1 MSITRM
7 RRRFSVTLKKV
18 LWLII
23 VAFVITIPATFGG
36 LTGKFGGGCA
46 KPEGDPHQVIAVVNR
61 EKMTRAVLDEAF
73 VSQWQL
79 LTYGRTPPHL
89 PLQQISDVRLQG
101 FDKALDR
108 MLQMQEARRRKI
120 RASDRE
126 IAAKIDEQVDQQM
139 ENIESQ
145 AQQTGKSVAEIM
157 RSTMAAYGEKA
168 DKVTEAE
175 FKQWLKQW
183 WRKEDRLRGLE
194 EEIVL
199 KELQDRVGAEINP
212 TWADVL
218 RFYDKMN
225 VQEIQFRIKAEVEDP
240 ELRTYPKEE
249 VLEVAKKAA
258 ERARKGEDFTKL
270 VMEYSSD
277 PLATKG
283 PGGDETQATKGITGF
298 LNIDERFKLRY
309 SSAVA
314 KEMHDYKDGQIVGP
328 VFSKVLR
335 AYFVFKVLGK
345 RNDQPEGLND
355 PDKREEYLRNFR
367 DRRRRDAFKEF
378 KEELREKA
386 TIDIKDP
393 EIKAAQAKREREFT
407 QATKLYEQALQY
419 LTPWYDTLPRGATL
433 APTALAPGAV
443 YCSLGEM
450 AALRRNWKKAS
461 EYYEAGLGFLSHD
474 PLSLADM
481 YFVLAHN
488 EWQWMTALSPDDAAE
503 RENRKQKTVQ
513 WLESMLAVAPD
524 NATVRE
530 NAIWLYEPMGMRDL
544 VAEQRVWLA
553 DYYEQEG
560 PNQNKSRAL
569 EHRRGLLKYYQGQG
583 DQEKA
588 AEQKQNIERLEKEL
602 AEQPPSGPPG
612 GISLSPAP

>member
-7 RRRFSVTLKKV
+7 RKHFSVTLKKV

-23 VAFVITIPATFGG
+23 VAFVISIPATFGG
-36 LTGKFGGGCA
+36 LTGKLGGGCG
-46 KPEGDPHQVIAVVNR
+46 KPEDDPHQVIAVINGQ
-61 EKMTRAVLDEAF
+61 KLTRAVLNEAF

-89 PLQQISDVRLQG
+89 PLQQITDVRLQG
-101 FDKALDR
+101 FDKAVDH

-120 RASDRE
+120 RASERE
-126 IAAKIDEQVDQQM
+126 ITAKIDERVDQQM
-139 ENIESQ
+139 KNIETQ

-157 RSTMAAYGEKA
+157 RGIMASYG
-168 DKVTEAE
+168 DKVDRVTEAE
-175 FKQWLKQW
+175 FKQWFKKW
-183 WRKEDRLRGLE
+183 WRDKKRLAALE

-199 KELQDRVGAEINP
+199 KELEDRVGAEVNP
-212 TWADVL
+212 TWKDVL
-218 RFYDKMN
+218 RSYDKMK
-225 VQEIQFRIKAEVEDP
+225 VQEIQFRIKSEVEDP
-240 ELRTYPKEE
+240 KLRTYPKEE
-249 VLEVAKKAA
+249 ALKVGKQVA

-277 PLATKG
+277 LLATEG
-283 PGGDETQATKGITGF
+283 PGGDEAKATKGITGF
-298 LNIDERFKLRY
+298 FNIDERFKLRY
-309 SSAVA
+309 SRVIAR
-314 KEMHDYKDGQIVGP
+314 EMHNYKNDQIVGP
-328 VFSKVLR
+328 VWSKTMR

-367 DRRRRDAFKEF
+367 DRRRRDAFREF

-407 QATKLYEQALQY
+407 EATKLFEQALQY
-419 LTPWYDTLPRGATL
+419 LMPWYATLPRGATL
-433 APTALAPGAV
+433 PLEALAPGAT
-443 YCSLGEM
+443 YYSLGEM
-450 AALRRNWKKAS
+450 AGLKRNWKKAS
-461 EYYEAGLGFLSHD
+461 EYYEAGLGFVSQD

-481 YFVLAHN
+481 YFVLAYN
-488 EWQWMTALSPDDAAE
+488 EWQWMTALPPDDAAE
-503 RENRKQKTVQ
+503 RENRKEKTTQ

-530 NAIWLYEPMGMRDL
+530 NAIWLYEPMGMREN
-544 VAEQRVWLA
+544 VAEQRAWLG

-560 PNQNKSRAL
+560 PNQNKGRAL
-569 EHRRGLLKYYQGQG
+569 EHRKLLLKWYQDQG

-588 AEQKQNIERLEKEL
+588 AEEEKNIERLEQEL
-602 AEQPPSGPPG
+602 AEAAPSGMPG
-612 GISLSPAP
+612 GITVTPAP